1 MENMINMNISNVMV
15 DPIYA
20 IAIALV
26 VCLVFFWVI
35 LPILWKFIL
44 RPLGR
49 LAYFLLMLI
58 FGISFFMIFALGKHY
73 GIPENVQLG
82 VAVFSAVIS
91 GIKWAT
97 KRK

>member
-1 MENMINMNISNVMV
+1 ME
-15 DPIYA
+15 PIHALALA
-20 IAIALV
+20 IG
-26 VCLVFFWVI
+26 VCLLVLYIFFWFI
-35 LPILWKFIL
+35 LPVLWKYL
-44 RPLGR
+44 LLPLGK
-49 LAYFLLMLI
+49 LAYFLLMLV

-82 VAVFSAVIS
+82 MAVFSAVIS

>member
-1 MENMINMNISNVMV
+1 MDNMPMDINSVMI

-20 IAIALV
+20 MGIALV
-26 VCLVFFWVI
+26 ICVVFFWVV

-44 RPLGR
+44 RPLGK
-49 LAYFLLMLI
+49 LAYFLLLLV

-82 VAVFSAVIS
+82 VAIFSAVIS

-97 KRK
+97 KKA

>member
-1 MENMINMNISNVMV
+1 ME
-15 DPIYA
+15 PLHALALA
-20 IAIALV
+20 IG
-26 VCLVFFWVI
+26 VCLLVLYVFFWFI
-35 LPILWKFIL
+35 LPVLWKYL
-44 RPLGR
+44 LLPLGK

-82 VAVFSAVIS
+82 MAIFSAVIS